1 MSRLKLTGGDLAA
14 LISVLLL
21 SPSAWAQQA
30 SGIAGAV
37 KDTSGAVLPGVTV
50 EAASPALIERVR
62 TVVTDGEGRYNIV
75 DLRPGTYVVTFTLTG
90 FSTVK
95 REGIVLTGGFTAAVN
110 ADLQVGAVEETITV
124 TAASPVV
131 DTQNVRQQSVLSAD
145 VLTALPTGNKT
156 MASLT
161 LLIPGMT
168 GVTDVGGL
176 GAVQTTA
183 GGGASLSYFHGKSG
197 RKIDFDGMGIQ
208 NLQGAGN
215 ASYVLDQMMVEE
227 TTVSTGGAGADSAS
241 AGVTVNGIPKQGG
254 NIFSGE
260 FSGNFANKAMQSNNL
275 DGALRAR
282 GLTNVNRALYIYDVG
297 AAIGGPIKKD
307 RMWFFSGA
315 RAVNIHSTVA
325 GIFYNLT
332 PHSPFYTPDSS
343 RPGERWES
351 FESYATRL
359 TWQVSPKNK
368 VGVFVNPQPRCDCRR
383 PGNLAPE
390 AQTIY
395 DFWPQGLYQTS
406 WTAPVTSRLLLEAGF
421 SFTQSYYTNPRQ
433 PDVTADDISIVEQ
446 STGLRYNAANT
457 LRTFTTSHRIA
468 QRFAVSYITGSHS
481 FKTGIYQQEGIQ
493 DSEPY
498 LNQAISYTFNN
509 GVPIQITQDAG
520 PYMTRNRIKS
530 DLGIFAQDQWAIKR
544 LTLNYG
550 LRFEYFN
557 SYVKAQH
564 VPATRF
570 LPVRDFAPVY
580 KVPEWKDLDPRLG
593 AAYDVFGNGRTA
605 VKASLG
611 RYVGVSATEIATA
624 NNPILTSVN
633 TVNRTWN
640 DVNRNY
646 LPDCDLTNLAS
657 NGECLAISNQNFGK
671 NNPSATVWADDV
683 LHGFGVRDYFWD
695 VGAEVQQQL
704 GAGLSMN
711 AGYYR
716 NWAGNFRATDNLA
729 VTQADYSP
737 YCITAPVDPRLP
749 RGGGYQVC
757 GLYDIN
763 QNKFG
768 QVQNVVTQASHYGK
782 QINANNF
789 VNVGVNARLASGARF
804 TGGVDTGRI
813 LNDLC
818 FDVDSPG
825 AVASGSPSVPNIP
838 GASTTPVPHTAT
850 TIDGQRTCRAVTGW
864 SANLQIKLNGSYPLP
879 GDLVVSGAFQNIA
892 GQPINANYSATTA
905 EILPSLGRN
914 LSGGTRTATV
924 PLIAPNTLFEARRN
938 QLDLRLSKRFRMRSS
953 GRLQLNL
960 DLYNATNGNSIV
972 LRNDAYGP
980 AWGTPLSVL
989 DGRLLQISGTMT
1001 F

>member
-1 MSRLKLTGGDLAA
+1 MRRTNVVGVGLGVILY
-14 LISVLLL
+14 VLLL
-21 SPSAWAQQA
+21 SPAASAQQASA
-30 SGIAGAV
+30 SGIAGV
-37 KDTSGAVLPGVTV
+37 VRDSSGGAVPGVTV
-50 EAASPALIERVR
+50 EAASPALIEKVR

-110 ADLQVGAVEETITV
+110 AELQVGAVEETITV
-124 TAASPVV
+124 TAASAVV
-131 DTQNVRQQSVLSAD
+131 DTQTVRQQSVLSSD
-145 VLTALPTGNKT
+145 VRTALPTGNKT

-168 GVTDVGGL
+168 GGTDVGSL
-176 GAVQTTA
+176 GAVQPTG
-183 GGGASLSYFHGKSG
+183 GGGASLSYFHGKTG

-275 DGALRAR
+275 DDALRAR
-282 GLTNVNRALYIYDVG
+282 GLTNVNRALYIYDLG

-332 PHSPFYTPDSS
+332 PHSPFYTPDAS
-343 RPGERWES
+343 RAGERWES
-351 FESYATRL
+351 FELYATRV

-368 VGVFVNPQPRCDCRR
+368 IGVFVNPQPRCDCRR

-468 QRFAVSYITGSHS
+468 QRFAVSYITGSHA

-564 VPATRF
+564 VP
-570 LPVRDFAPVY
+570 P
-580 KVPEWKDLDPRLG
+580 
-593 AAYDVFGNGRTA
+593 
-605 VKASLG
+605 
-611 RYVGVSATEIATA
+611 
-624 NNPILTSVN
+624 
-633 TVNRTWN
+633 
-640 DVNRNY
+640 
-646 LPDCDLTNLAS
+646 
-657 NGECLAISNQNFGK
+657 
-671 NNPSATVWADDV
+671 
-683 LHGFGVRDYFWD
+683 
-695 VGAEVQQQL
+695 
-704 GAGLSMN
+704 
-711 AGYYR
+711 
-716 NWAGNFRATDNLA
+716 
-729 VTQADYSP
+729 
-737 YCITAPVDPRLP
+737 
-749 RGGGYQVC
+749 
-757 GLYDIN
+757 
-763 QNKFG
+763 
-768 QVQNVVTQASHYGK
+768 
-782 QINANNF
+782 
-789 VNVGVNARLASGARF
+789 
-804 TGGVDTGRI
+804 
-813 LNDLC
+813 
-818 FDVDSPG
+818 
-825 AVASGSPSVPNIP
+825 
-838 GASTTPVPHTAT
+838 
-850 TIDGQRTCRAVTGW
+850 
-864 SANLQIKLNGSYPLP
+864 
-879 GDLVVSGAFQNIA
+879 
-892 GQPINANYSATTA
+892 
-905 EILPSLGRN
+905 
-914 LSGGTRTATV
+914 
-924 PLIAPNTLFEARRN
+924 
-938 QLDLRLSKRFRMRSS
+938 
-953 GRLQLNL
+953 
-960 DLYNATNGNSIV
+960 
-972 LRNDAYGP
+972 
-980 AWGTPLSVL
+980 
-989 DGRLLQISGTMT
+989 
-1001 F
+1001 